1 MTDKILTKEMLQQ
14 MLHYNEDTGHFTWLV
29 TSNRK
34 KAGERAGT
42 PVPHGYRK
50 IQVYGKIYYEHRL
63 AWLYVHGAFPEEV
76 VDHIDGNGTNNK
88 IANLRSVSRSEN
100 MRNQSK
106 PQKSSKLGILGV
118 SQTKNGK
125 FKAQIM
131 NEKVINLGA
140 FDTAEAASEAYVN
153 AKRKL
158 HSTCIL

>member
-14 MLHYNEDTGHFTWLV
+14 MLHYNEATGHFTWLV

-76 VDHIDGNGTNNK
+76 VDHIDGFVDNNHPDNLDLYASNKDHLVATLTGRKGAAGT
-88 IANLRSVSRSEN
+88 RSHRQLKYPLDGPIPSSLETGAR
-100 MRNQSK
+100 QSLLSH
-106 PQKSSKLGILGV
+106 PLGLFALG
-118 SQTKNGK
+118 TDEFG
-125 FKAQIM
+125 
-131 NEKVINLGA
+131 L
-140 FDTAEAASEAYVN
+140 
-153 AKRKL
+153 
-158 HSTCIL
+158 